1 NMDKVSEPEQT
12 VLLYELKA
20 GLAAYFD
27 RLGQKA
33 PARSLKDV
41 IEFNERHRNREMPYF
56 GQDLFVKAEAKSSL
70 QSYEYQEALAK
81 CRRLTRTE
89 GIDAV
94 MDKFRLDAL
103 VAPTLG
109 PPCLT
114 DLVVGDHWRG
124 EASTGAAVAGY
135 PSITVPAGFIFGLPV
150 GLLFFGR
157 AWSEAMLL

>member
-1 NMDKVSEPEQT
+1 
-12 VLLYELKA
+12 
-20 GLAAYFD
+20 
-27 RLGQKA
+27 
-33 PARSLKDV
+33 
-41 IEFNERHRNREMPYF
+41 MPYF
-56 GQDLFVKAEAKSSL
+56 GQDLFLKAQAKGSL
-70 QSYEYQEALAK
+70 ESYEYQEALAK
-81 CRRLTRTE
+81 CRRLARTE

-109 PPCLT
+109 PACLT
-114 DLVVGDHWRG
+114 DLVVGDRWRG

-157 AWSEAMLL
+157 AWSEATFLKLAYSFEQATKSRKAPRFLPTAQLNA